1 MRKYITELR
10 GVALTVIHIHVFKAI
25 FPAYGSYYVECLH
38 FYLNL
43 RQRDIFTFKHPGFW
57 QKMVLVYAHFVFK
70 NGPIANTLCS
80 LNLNTSSLV
89 LLLS

>member
-25 FPAYGSYYVECLH
+25 FPAYG
-38 FYLNL
+38 
-43 RQRDIFTFKHPGFW
+43 DIFTFKHPGFW